1 MRNQTESKN
10 FIRYLIQMVTL
21 DTIGTIMIIL
31 GVTTLWDITI
41 PFFEYF
47 PWLQSQLE
55 QDDTVAAFI
64 IGGIVLLCYSFIPA
78 FKLIRSLMRN

>member
-1 MRNQTESKN
+1 
-10 FIRYLIQMVTL
+10 MVTL

-41 PFFEYF
+41 PFLDYF
-47 PWLQSQLE
+47 PWLQSKLE
-55 QDDTVAAFI
+55 QDDTVTAFI